1 MDLRETV
8 VRNRPAWER
17 LEALMAQARS
27 RGLSSLLPAELKEL
41 GLLHRKISAD
51 LATARTFHADSR
63 LVGYL
68 NDLALRSHNMVYR
81 APRRSVA
88 AILTGLWRSIP
99 AAVQRHRG
107 ALAVSAGLF
116 LCGVILGAVGAVL
129 DESIANMV
137 LGSKFVEGIRSGDYL
152 HPNLFGL
159 MPRSVSSAGYIT
171 NNVSVALNTFAFGVT
186 GVITAWLL
194 FLNGN
199 ILGIVLVL
207 CGQYGI
213 LGRFLAFVI
222 PHGIIEISAILLA
235 GAGGLTTFDGWLHPG
250 DRTRSQGLRAGARE
264 GLMITAGAIP
274 ALVVAAF
281 VEGFVSPSP
290 SIPPALRIG
299 LGVALGLLM
308 WAWLLGVRSGPVRE
322 DPAA

>member
-8 VRNRPAWER
+8 GRNRPSWER
-17 LEALMAQARS
+17 LEALMAKARS
-27 RGLSSLLPAELKEL
+27 KGLSSLAPEELKEL
-41 GLLHRKISAD
+41 GLLHRKASAD
-51 LATARTFHADSR
+51 LATARTFHGESR
-63 LVGYL
+63 LVDYL

-81 APRRSVA
+81 APGRSMGKV
-88 AILTGLWRSIP
+88 LSGLYRSIP
-99 AAVQRHRG
+99 AEVQRHRA

-129 DESIANMV
+129 DESVANMV
-137 LGSKFVEGIRSGDYL
+137 LGSRFVEGIRNGDYL

-159 MPRSVSSAGYIT
+159 MPRSVSSAGYVT
-171 NNVSVALNTFAFGVT
+171 NNISVALNTFAFGIT
-186 GVITAWLL
+186 GVIPAWLL

-199 ILGIVLVL
+199 ILGIVFVL

-250 DRTRSQGLRAGARE
+250 DHSRSRGLRRGARE

-274 ALVVAAF
+274 ALVVAAL
-281 VEGFVSPSP
+281 VEGFISPSP
-290 SIPPALRIG
+290 TIPASLRIG
-299 LGVALGLLM
+299 LGVALGVLM
-308 WAWLLGVRSGPVRE
+308 WAWLLGVRTGKTTA

>member
-8 VRNRPAWER
+8 GKNRPSWER
-17 LEALMAQARS
+17 LEMLMAQARS
-27 RGLSSLLPAELKEL
+27 RGLSTLAPAELKEL
-41 GLLHRKISAD
+41 GMLHRKVSAD
-51 LATARTFHADSR
+51 LATARTFHGESR

-81 APRRSVA
+81 APGNSIKSV
-88 AILTGLWRSIP
+88 LSGLWRSIP
-99 AAVQRHRG
+99 AAVQRHHG
-107 ALAVSAGLF
+107 ALAVSTGLF
-116 LCGVILGAVGAVL
+116 LCGMILGAVGTVL
-129 DESIANMV
+129 DESVANMV
-137 LGSKFVEGIRSGDYL
+137 LGSRFVEGIRSGEYL

-159 MPRSVSSAGYIT
+159 MPRSVISAGYVT
-171 NNVSVALNTFAFGVT
+171 NNISVALNTFAFGIT
-186 GVITAWLL
+186 GVIPAWLL
-194 FLNGN
+194 FFNGN
-199 ILGIVLVL
+199 NLGIVIVL

-250 DRTRSQGLRAGARE
+250 DYSRSRGLRHGARE

-274 ALVVAAF
+274 ALLVAAV
-281 VEGFVSPSP
+281 VEGFISPSP

-299 LGVALGLLM
+299 LGVALGLLL
-308 WAWLLGVRSGPVRE
+308 WAWLLGVRPRQAIE
-322 DPAA
+322 DRAV

>member
-17 LEALMAQARS
+17 LESLMAQVRS
-27 RGLSSLLPAELKEL
+27 RGLSSLQPPELKEL
-41 GLLHRKISAD
+41 GLLHRKVSAD
-51 LATARTFHADSR
+51 LATARTFHGDSR

-81 APRRSVA
+81 APRRTIR
-88 AILTGLWRSIP
+88 AILSGLWNSIP
-99 AAVQRHRG
+99 AEVQRHRG
-107 ALAVSAGLF
+107 ALAVSTGLF
-116 LCGVILGAVGAVL
+116 LCGVILGAVGTIL
-129 DESIANMV
+129 DESVANMI
-137 LGSKFVEGIRSGDYL
+137 LGSGFVERIRSGDYL
-152 HPNLFGL
+152 APSLFGL
-159 MPRSVSSAGYIT
+159 MPRSISSAGYVT

-186 GVITAWLL
+186 GVIPAWLL

-199 ILGIVLVL
+199 ILGIVFVL

-250 DRTRSQGLRAGARE
+250 DGSRSRGLRNGARE

-274 ALVVAAF
+274 ALLVAAF
-281 VEGFVSPSP
+281 VEGFISPSP
-290 SIPPALRIG
+290 HIPPALRIG

-308 WAWLLGVRSGPVRE
+308 WAWLFGVRQGSVRE

>member
-27 RGLSSLLPAELKEL
+27 RGLSSLEPANLKEL
-41 GLLHRKISAD
+41 GLLHRKVSAD
-51 LATARTFHADSR
+51 LATARTFHGESR

-81 APRRSVA
+81 APRRGA
-88 AILTGLWRSIP
+88 RAILTGLWRSIP

-107 ALAVSAGLF
+107 ALAVSTGLF

-152 HPNLFGL
+152 HPNMFGL
-159 MPRSVSSAGYIT
+159 MPRSVSSAGYVT
-171 NNVSVALNTFAFGVT
+171 NNISVALNTFAFGVT
-186 GVITAWLL
+186 GVIPAWLL

-199 ILGIVLVL
+199 ILGIVFVL

-250 DRTRSQGLRAGARE
+250 DQTRSRGLRNGARE

-274 ALVVAAF
+274 ALLVASL
-281 VEGFVSPSP
+281 VEGFISPSP
-290 SIPPALRIG
+290 NIPPAVRIG
-299 LGVALGLLM
+299 LGIALGLFM
-308 WAWLLGVRSGPVRE
+308 WAWLLGVRPGPVKE